1 MAMTSLR
8 FALLFGAAIA
18 VGGLAA
24 GCGPPVPVSP
34 SYEADVRPIFM
45 SHCVRC
51 HGAGGMIN
59 QAHEPTGP
67 DAAPLPSDPRKPL
80 NSFDVYLNQYADTNC
95 TMGDAGVP
103 ATCHRGAQY
112 WAAEANGIG
121 ARLRGIPPSPMPP
134 PPAPPLSDWEL
145 KVVNAW
151 LANPVCSNSATPDPA
166 ICP

>member
-1 MAMTSLR
+1 MAKTSLCGP
-8 FALLFGAAIA
+8 LLFGAAIA
-18 VGGLAA
+18 VGLAA

-67 DAAPLPSDPRKPL
+67 DAAPLPSDPVKPL
-80 NSFDVYLNQYADTNC
+80 NCYLNQYADTNC
-95 TMGDAGVP
+95 TADDAGVVP
-103 ATCHRGAQY
+103 ANCHKGAQT
-112 WAAEANGIG
+112 WAAPTVNGLPGIG
-121 ARLRGIPPSPMPP
+121 ARLRGTPPSPMPP

-151 LANPVCSNSATPDPA
+151 LANPRP
-166 ICP
+166 

>member
-1 MAMTSLR
+1 MEMTSLR

-34 SYEADVRPIFM
+34 SYEADVRPIFI

-51 HGAGGMIN
+51 HGAGGTLN
-59 QAHEPTGP
+59 QAREPTGP
-67 DAAPLPSDPRKPL
+67 DAAPLASDSALRQL
-80 NSFDVYLNQYADTNC
+80 LSCYLNQFADTNC
-95 TMGDAGVP
+95 AVSDAGGSGS
-103 ATCHRGAQY
+103 CHRGAQT
-112 WAAEANGIG
+112 WAALANGIG
-121 ARLRGIPPSPMPP
+121 ARLRGIPPGPMMPP
-134 PPAPPLSDWEL
+134 PPAPPLNDWEL

-151 LANPVCSNSATPDPA
+151 LANPVCSNSATPDPT